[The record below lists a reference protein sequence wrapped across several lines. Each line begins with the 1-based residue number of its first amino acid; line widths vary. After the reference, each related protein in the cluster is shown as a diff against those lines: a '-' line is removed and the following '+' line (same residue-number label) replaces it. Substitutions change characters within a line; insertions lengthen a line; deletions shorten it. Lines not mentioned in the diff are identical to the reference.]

1 MKTKKQSPKRKPLNA
16 AKPPRSLAAAS
27 CSSDLAFLTLEA
39 ENMALTLESL
49 GMGRHQGGEMC
60 TPVERYR
67 ARFPRKTNAQVSQPE
82 TKPTTKA
89 DQ

>member
-1 MKTKKQSPKRKPLNA
+1 MKTKKQSPKR
-16 AKPPRSLAAAS
+16 KPPRSLAAAS

-67 ARFPRKTNAQVSQPE
+67 ARFPRKTNAAGE
-82 TKPTTKA
+82 A
-89 DQ
+89 RAGLD